1 VQVEDRLSGARPH
14 VDDDLIVLEP
24 RGASGVG
31 DELEH
36 PLRLFGWKLSDVSER
51 LDVPLGDNEQVRV
64 RLRVD
69 VAQRDEAFGLVNVL
83 AFSIQLAEEAIVRQR
98 RSPPP

>member
-14 VDDDLIVLEP
+14 VDDDLIVLQP
-24 RGASGVG
+24 RGASCVG

-36 PLRLFGWKLSDVSER
+36 PLRLVGWKFADVSER
-51 LDVPLGDNEQVRV
+51 LDVPLRNNEQVRF

-69 VAQRDEAFGLVNVL
+69 VAQRDEAFGRVDVL
-83 AFSIQLAEEAIVRQR
+83 ALSIQLAEKAIVRQR

>member
-14 VDDDLIVLEP
+14 VDDDLIVLQP

-36 PLRLFGWKLSDVSER
+36 PLRLFGWKLADLSER

-69 VAQRDEAFGLVNVL
+69 VAQRDKAVSLVDVL
-83 AFSIQLAEEAIVRQR
+83 ALSKELAEEAVFRQR